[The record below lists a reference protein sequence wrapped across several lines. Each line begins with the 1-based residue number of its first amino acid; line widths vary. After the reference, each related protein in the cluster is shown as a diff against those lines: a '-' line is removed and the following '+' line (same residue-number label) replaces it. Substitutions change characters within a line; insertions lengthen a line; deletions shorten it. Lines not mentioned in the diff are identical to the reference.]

1 MKSTRWRQG
10 SQPITGGS
18 NCATS
23 EKQKPHIQKCRKKQ
37 AFTQGKLVK
46 VRSLSCTSLEREA
59 TWKKPLHPH
68 SHPRA
73 SQLPLSLPG
82 DLIPDHGAMNPWG
95 YESKWQKSRD
105 HLVSGDREM
114 QGTESIVT
122 LLSLEE
128 IFSQD
133 MWLFPGPR
141 WSRLSHVT
149 KEIKSLFLN
158 SEYKCNLS
166 PSQNAPCS
174 SNKLSQEPGHMV
186 VQGFLKQA

>member
-1 MKSTRWRQG
+1 M
-10 SQPITGGS
+10 
-18 NCATS
+18 
-23 EKQKPHIQKCRKKQ
+23 
-37 AFTQGKLVK
+37 
-46 VRSLSCTSLEREA
+46 RSLSCTSLEREA